1 MQRSRGFKQ
10 SSRHLGAQSQSF
22 ALQSFIHS
30 FDKNVMIPTYTSTST
45 KMNTC
50 RMNEAVSAFLELTV
64 ELREQPLTS
73 IPKNTILS
81 KENQIKEIDDDRGPR
96 VH

>member
-1 MQRSRGFKQ
+1 
-10 SSRHLGAQSQSF
+10 
-22 ALQSFIHS
+22 
-30 FDKNVMIPTYTSTST
+30 
-45 KMNTC
+45 MNTC